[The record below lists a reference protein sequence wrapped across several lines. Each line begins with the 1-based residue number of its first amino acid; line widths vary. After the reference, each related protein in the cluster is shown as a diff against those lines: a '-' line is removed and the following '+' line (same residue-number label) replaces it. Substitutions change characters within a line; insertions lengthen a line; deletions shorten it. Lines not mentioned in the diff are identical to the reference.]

1 MRGKTDLRR
10 LQNIFTNTNF
20 SLSTVARNFLLH
32 IAKPTHLVERRSEG
46 EGRHNIGPRSP
57 LLSRRL
63 PAPHVLGHLSPSHA
77 TLSSPPITSNLQTL
91 GRITACL
98 LKRQLQHQDRQ
109 EGTKAGFLLYAI
121 ESLATSKQ
129 LCLSSKFL
137 FGHKMHRPPLAGNWI
152 GKADCLKLSTHVGYW
167 ARWCAVGGSTT
178 GGRSSMAASG
188 AAAQART
195 VDTKRQNAEAWV
207 GAT

>member
-10 LQNIFTNTNF
+10 LRYIVTNTNF
-20 SLSTVARNFLLH
+20 SLSTVARNFLPH
-32 IAKPTHLVERRSEG
+32 IAKLTHLVERRSEG

-129 LCLSSKFL
+129 LCLSNKF
-137 FGHKMHRPPLAGNWI
+137 
-152 GKADCLKLSTHVGYW
+152 CLVTKCTGLPWRETRS
-167 ARWCAVGGSTT
+167 ARRIA
-178 GGRSSMAASG
+178 
-188 AAAQART
+188 
-195 VDTKRQNAEAWV
+195 
-207 GAT
+207 

>member
-20 SLSTVARNFLLH
+20 SLSTIPCIFLF
-32 IAKPTHLVERRSEG
+32 AKLTHLVERRSER

-57 LLSRRL
+57 LLGRRL
-63 PAPHVLGHLSPSHA
+63 PAPHVVGHLSPSHA
-77 TLSSPPITSNLQTL
+77 TLSSPPITSNLHTDLGKDNCLPSEKAASTPGQAGRNESWFLALRNRVTGHEQTTL
-91 GRITACL
+91 PMQQI
-98 LKRQLQHQDRQ
+98 
-109 EGTKAGFLLYAI
+109 
-121 ESLATSKQ
+121 
-129 LCLSSKFL
+129 L

-152 GKADCLKLSTHVGYW
+152 GKADCLKLNTHVGYW

-195 VDTKRQNAEAWV
+195 VDTKRQNAEAWA

>member
-10 LQNIFTNTNF
+10 LQNIFANTNF
-20 SLSTVARNFLLH
+20 SLSTVPCIFLF
-32 IAKPTHLVERRSEG
+32 AKLTHLVERRSEG

-129 LCLSSKFL
+129 LCLSNKF
-137 FGHKMHRPPLAGNWI
+137 
-152 GKADCLKLSTHVGYW
+152 CLVTKCTSLPWRETGS
-167 ARWCAVGGSTT
+167 ARRIA
-178 GGRSSMAASG
+178 
-188 AAAQART
+188 
-195 VDTKRQNAEAWV
+195 
-207 GAT
+207 